1 MEAGLS
7 EEQVT
12 PPRLLIVD
20 DSRMVRASIIK
31 QIRGRFDCRE
41 ESDGAS
47 AWEALLIDSAIEL
60 VITDIGMPRLDGYG
74 LIERLRGSRIPRLQ
88 KLPVIVISGDEDDA
102 ARERARQ
109 LGANDFITKGIG
121 TSELIARLDSLS
133 KLGQTSRELDASR
146 EALARQSPVDPS
158 SGLATR
164 SYLNWRGSQDL
175 ALARRHQGGASVM
188 AIEIDDFVGL
198 EASRGTELA
207 GLIARRLCGILSNKV
222 RHEDTVSELAPGLFA
237 VLAPLSDMLST
248 CAFALRLQGAIDKLV
263 MTYRDEKIRIGV
275 SVGVA
280 SSYVD
285 GAMALEDLI
294 ELAIGRL
301 QQAQAT
307 GGRKVV
313 GNEGEVT
320 REVVERLLRNVFSI
334 DQVLHRMRF
343 GDDSDLPGR
352 ESDIVGALLPLL
364 MRLESVHGIG
374 IPIDRLEAL
383 MQKGG
388 DPDNRE

>member
-1 MEAGLS
+1 MS
-7 EEQVT
+7 EEQVHQ
-12 PPRLLIVD
+12 PRLLIVD

-31 QIRGRFDCRE
+31 QIRGHFDCRE
-41 ESDGAS
+41 ESDGIS

-133 KLGQTSRELDASR
+133 KLGQTSRELEASR
-146 EALARQSPVDPS
+146 EALANQSPVDPS

-164 SYLNWRGSQDL
+164 SYMNWRGSQDL

-188 AIEIDDFVGL
+188 VVEIDDFGGL
-198 EASRGTELA
+198 EASRGAELA
-207 GLIARRLCGILSNKV
+207 GLIARRLRGILSNKV
-222 RHEDTVSELAPGLFA
+222 RHEDTVSELAPGRFA
-237 VLAPLSDMLST
+237 VLAPLSDMLSS
-248 CAFALRLQGAIDKLV
+248 CAFALRLHGAIDKLV
-263 MTYRDEKIRIGV
+263 MTYRDEKIRIGI

-285 GAMALEDLI
+285 GLMTLEELI
-294 ELAIGRL
+294 ELAIERL
-301 QQAQAT
+301 QQAQAA
-307 GGRKVV
+307 GGRRVV
-313 GNEGEVT
+313 GQDGVVT
-320 REVVERLLRNVFSI
+320 REVVEQLLRNVISI
-334 DQVLHRMRF
+334 DQVLSRLRL
-343 GDDSDLPGR
+343 GDESDLPGR
-352 ESDIVGALLPLL
+352 ERDVVAALLPLL
-364 MRLESVHGIG
+364 ARIESLHKLG
-374 IPIDRLEAL
+374 IPLAKLEAL
-383 MQKGG
+383 MQK
-388 DPDNRE
+388 DRDTNNRE